1 MKFFNIFRV
10 DKKFMQ
16 STINGMSQF
25 TRTLN
30 ELIEQL
36 GTKPVHFAA
45 KCGLQQT
52 ALSHVLQ
59 GKPVTI
65 KTLKKVINHPDLSYD
80 QRVLIA
86 ISWHGDKRQEIGMT
100 ENDFTMV
107 PTSHEPLVRVTG
119 DPVLVEALREI
130 GMLAIRNKSLYRA
143 IMSLKSAFIEAAAN
157 PEKDH

>member
-1 MKFFNIFRV
+1 M
-10 DKKFMQ
+10 
-16 STINGMSQF
+16 MSQF
-25 TRTLN
+25 TSTLA

-36 GTKPVHFAA
+36 ETKPVHFAA

-52 ALSHVLQ
+52 ALTHVLQ
-59 GKPVTI
+59 GKTVTM
-65 KTLKKVINHPDLSYD
+65 KTVRKIISHPDLSYD

-86 ISWHGDKRQEIGMT
+86 ISWHGDKREEMGMT
-100 ENDFTMV
+100 ENDWTMV

-157 PEKDH
+157 PEKDR

>member
-1 MKFFNIFRV
+1 MRRR
-10 DKKFMQ
+10 
-16 STINGMSQF
+16 INDMSQF
-25 TRTLN
+25 TRTLT
-30 ELIEQL
+30 ELFSQL

-52 ALSHVLQ
+52 ALTHLLQ

-65 KTLKKVINHPDLSYD
+65 KTLKKIISHPDLSYD

-86 ISWHGDKRQEIGMT
+86 IAWHGDKRQEIGMT

-130 GMLAIRNKSLYRA
+130 GMLAIRNKNLYRT

-157 PEKDH
+157 PEKDY